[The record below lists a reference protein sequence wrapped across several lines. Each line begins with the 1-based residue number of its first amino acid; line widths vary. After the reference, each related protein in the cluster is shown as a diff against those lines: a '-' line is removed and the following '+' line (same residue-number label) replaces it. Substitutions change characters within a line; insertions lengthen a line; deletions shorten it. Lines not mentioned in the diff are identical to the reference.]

1 MRVNWRVV
9 VCVGYLAPS
18 MAPYTMMRPAKAS
31 CTAVHDL
38 LICELTM
45 APKKNL
51 TKKNTAVKS
60 TRDQIDGPVATNW
73 RSLGRGSCR
82 PSSVAT
88 CATMN
93 ASAKRTT
100 PWLGVG
106 GMEQMGQ

>member
-60 TRDQIDGPVATNW
+60 PVVKKIA
-73 RSLGRGSCR
+73 SKPKS
-82 PSSVAT
+82 
-88 CATMN
+88 
-93 ASAKRTT
+93 SAKSSD
-100 PWLGVG
+100 
-106 GMEQMGQ
+106 